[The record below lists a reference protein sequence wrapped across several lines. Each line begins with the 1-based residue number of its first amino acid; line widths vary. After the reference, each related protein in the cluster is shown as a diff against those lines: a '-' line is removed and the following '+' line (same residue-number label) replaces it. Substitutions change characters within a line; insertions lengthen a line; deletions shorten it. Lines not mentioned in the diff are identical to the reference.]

1 MTLNE
6 RTMGL
11 FDFLSLP
18 TYAKRIHSVASVLI
32 WSRKRQPLNYLF
44 FSLSKKDRPDETT
57 VFTVEVHSPLILH
70 QQVAFRR
77 SDFQIGQPSDRFQL
91 IVENGQL
98 TEDRMHIA
106 ISVFADHSS
115 VVGVDHPIAVQ
126 LLHRSVVHLCIAH
139 TVVGTEKYVHIL
151 VLCYN

>member
-70 QQVAFRR
+70 QQADFR
-77 SDFQIGQPSDRFQL
+77 
-91 IVENGQL
+91 
-98 TEDRMHIA
+98 
-106 ISVFADHSS
+106 
-115 VVGVDHPIAVQ
+115 
-126 LLHRSVVHLCIAH
+126 
-139 TVVGTEKYVHIL
+139 
-151 VLCYN
+151 